1 VVSDGIGL
9 RDEFLLDPS
18 VTFLNHGSFGA
29 CARSVF
35 ERYQAWQLELERQ
48 PVLFLGRR
56 IDGLLAEARTTLGA
70 YVGADPEDI
79 VFVPN
84 ATTGV
89 NCAAWAVGLQPEDEV
104 LTTDL
109 EYGALDLTWEHVC
122 GDFGAR
128 YVRTPIRLPVTS
140 SEELVEAVWAG
151 VGPRTRVLFI
161 SHHTSSTALTLP
173 VAELCAR
180 ARDAGVRTVVDGA
193 HVPGHLPLDLRTLDV
208 DYYAANCHKWLG
220 APKGAGFLYVRPEL
234 QRDIHPL
241 VFSWGYEGDDPSFL
255 SRHEKQGTR
264 DPSAYLTVPAAIEWQ
279 REHDWDAVR
288 KRCHELARRAHNE
301 LGLEPVAPD
310 SSEFFRQMV
319 TLRLP
324 SDVRPDLQERL
335 YDDHRIEIPV
345 TERGEE
351 RFIRASF
358 QGYNDDEDLG
368 RLQNALAA
376 LL

>member
-1 VVSDGIGL
+1 MVSDGIGL

-56 IDGLLAEARTTLGA
+56 IDGLLAEARTALGA
-70 YVGADPEDI
+70 YVGADPDDI

-89 NCAAWAVGLQPEDEV
+89 NCAAWAVGLQPDDEV

-109 EYGALDLTWEHVC
+109 EYGALDLTWKHVC
-122 GDFGAR
+122 ADFGAR

-180 ARDAGVRTVVDGA
+180 ARGAGVRTVVDGA
-193 HVPGHLPLDLRTLDV
+193 HVPGHVPLDLRTLDV

-234 QRDIHPL
+234 QHDIHPL

-279 REHDWDAVR
+279 REHDWAEVR
-288 KRCHELARRAHNE
+288 KRCHELARRARNE

-358 QGYNDDEDLG
+358 QGYNDDEDLR
-368 RLQNALAA
+368 RLQNALAV